1 MGCAVIP
8 VTVRLEPDLFG
19 AAPREILVY
28 GALRA
33 TAFRYGSGVAGLRI
47 DNAVGHVIVLPYV
60 GQQLW
65 HVEMHG
71 RPLTMVS
78 TFDEPVDTTDYLA
91 GNGAYF
97 LHCGGSAMGNPGP
110 LDEHPLHGELP
121 YARHRGV
128 ELVVDDGSLT
138 VRGGF
143 THRVSFGPYFEAS
156 TSVTVSERSG
166 MLDSRAR
173 ITNLSREAR
182 ALMYLAHLNF
192 RPALGGSVID
202 APQEAPPT
210 TRGGMVLDG
219 PIDDLLAPG
228 IRVEPELVQS
238 IPVTPDADGWVTT
251 RQRHTDGSEDVVA
264 YRSPDLTHTVRW
276 LRRSADDD
284 AFGFA
289 LPATAEADGLV
300 EETRKGNVRLYE
312 PDESLLVHIR
322 HGAEPSPTER
332 STR

>member
-1 MGCAVIP
+1 MKPVI
-8 VTVRLEPDLFG
+8 VRLDPESFG
-19 AAPREILVY
+19 TAPRELVRH
-28 GALRA
+28 GELRA

-47 DNAVGHVIVLPYV
+47 DNGIGHVIVLPFV

-121 YARHRGV
+121 YARHIGV
-128 ELVVDDGSLT
+128 ELIVAEGAIT

-143 THRVSFGPYFEAS
+143 THRVSFGPYFDAQ
-156 TSVTVSERSG
+156 TSVIITEGSG

-173 ITNLSREAR
+173 ITNLSREPR
-182 ALMYLAHLNF
+182 PLMYLAHLNF
-192 RPALGGSVID
+192 RPAVGGSVID
-202 APQEAPPT
+202 QLSEGRSAT
-210 TRGGMVLDG
+210 TRAGFELDG
-219 PIDDLLAPG
+219 RVDELLRPG
-228 IRVEPELVQS
+228 IRVEPELVQTV
-238 IPVTPDADGWVTT
+238 PAAPDADGWVTT
-251 RQRHTDGSEDVVA
+251 RQRHVDGSEDVVA
-264 YRSPDLTHTVRW
+264 HRSPDLTHTLRW

-289 LPATAEADGLV
+289 LPATAEADGV
-300 EETRKGNVRLYE
+300 AEETRKGNVRLYRH
-312 PDESLLVHIR
+312 DESLTAHIR
-322 HGAEPSPTER
+322 HGIEPNPTKR
-332 STR
+332 SAT